1 MAKDFRLM
9 RRRTYLLDA
18 GTLST
23 HQSASGCR
31 CRLAVMYLS
40 PYQALPL
47 LRQREIH
54 PQAYQLR

>member
-1 MAKDFRLM
+1 MAKGSRL
-9 RRRTYLLDA
+9 RRRRVYLPKA

-23 HQSASGCR
+23 HQSGFGCR
-31 CRLAVMYLS
+31 CRLVVMYLS

-47 LRQREIH
+47 LRQLEIH